1 MKMINSMAALVIY
14 GLSVSLFATVNEAEA
29 GEYDFYVGVHRAAA
43 VGSPG
48 SMMAAI
54 EEGDLV
60 GMVPSERPFTATVI
74 ERAEIAFAAQ
84 LALDCASGT
93 QAEWVADDAV
103 YQYAL
108 SGIEVKLQVEGRAN
122 VAEHLCAMS
131 AVAPEAVAQNIHY
144 FPTLKPDLVYVQYD
158 LVSTDSKGKDSRPL
172 AIIQMQDDQIISF
185 TQLSRSPESLRVVN
199 ASM

>member
-1 MKMINSMAALVIY
+1 MKMINSIAALSLY
-14 GLSVSLFATVNEAEA
+14 ALTVSLFATANEATA
-29 GEYDFYVGVHRAAA
+29 GDDDFYVGAHRAAA
-43 VGSPG
+43 NGSPYTVV
-48 SMMAAI
+48 AAI
-54 EEGDLV
+54 EKSDLV
-60 GMVPSERPFTATVI
+60 GILPSEEPFTVTVI
-74 ERAEIAFAAQ
+74 ERAQIAFAAQ

-108 SGIEVKLQVEGRAN
+108 TGIEVKLQVEGRAN

-131 AVAPEAVAQNIHY
+131 AVAPEAIAQDIHY

-158 LVSTDSKGKDSRPL
+158 LVSTDGTGRDSRPL

>member
-1 MKMINSMAALVIY
+1 MKMINSIAALSLY
-14 GLSVSLFATVNEAEA
+14 ALTVSLFATANEATA
-29 GEYDFYVGVHRAAA
+29 GDDDFYVGAHRAAA
-43 VGSPG
+43 NGSPYTVV
-48 SMMAAI
+48 AAI
-54 EEGDLV
+54 EKSDPV
-60 GMVPSERPFTATVI
+60 GMLPSEEPFTVTVI
-74 ERAEIAFAAQ
+74 ERAQIAFAAQ

-108 SGIEVKLQVEGRAN
+108 TGIEVKLQVEGRAN

-131 AVAPEAVAQNIHY
+131 AVAPEAIAQDIHY

-158 LVSTDSKGKDSRPL
+158 LVSTDGTGRDSRPL

>member
-1 MKMINSMAALVIY
+1 MKIITSMAALVIY
-14 GLSVSLFATVNEAEA
+14 GLSTSLFATVNEAEA
-29 GEYDFYVGVHRAAA
+29 GDYDFYVGVHRAAA
-43 VGSPG
+43 NGSPG
-48 SMMAAI
+48 IMMAAI
-54 EEGDLV
+54 EESDLV
-60 GMVPSERPFTATVI
+60 GMVPSEEPFTETVI
-74 ERAEIAFAAQ
+74 ERAQTAFAAQ
-84 LALDCASGT
+84 LALDCAAGT

-131 AVAPEAVAQNIHY
+131 AVAPEAIAQDIHY

-158 LVSTDSKGKDSRPL
+158 LIPTDGTGKHSRPL
-172 AIIQMQDDQIISF
+172 AIIQMQDDQIIRF
-185 TQLSRSPESLRVVN
+185 TQLSRSPESLTVVN